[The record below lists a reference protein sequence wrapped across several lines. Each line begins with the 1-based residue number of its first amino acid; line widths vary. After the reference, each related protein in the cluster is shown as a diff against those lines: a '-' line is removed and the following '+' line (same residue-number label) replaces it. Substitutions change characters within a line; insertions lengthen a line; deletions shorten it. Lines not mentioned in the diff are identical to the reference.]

1 MSQITTVIT
10 NFKRPDHLMEAFR
23 SCLACGVKNL
33 IISASGED
41 NLLKIT
47 HQRIKAAK
55 PDTIIDS
62 IKGDRG
68 CNEMWL
74 RGVRLVKTPWI
85 HILHDDDKLLPGFK
99 QVEADLELNLDVGF
113 YHWDGAKHGK
123 WTIGNYR
130 FLPYQKTGIYDVD
143 ILEEVLTKPN
153 LNSISPVA
161 GLFRTAHV
169 LETLEECEA
178 NFGEAFNIRP
188 NMMVGNDLMIWLRAM
203 EKYQKFK
210 YYAEP
215 LISYGHWVGSTSFY
229 DGAVTGDGKLIP
241 IYNRTRDYWYRHA
254 KSS

>member
-23 SCLACGVKNL
+23 SCLSSGVKNL

-41 NLLKIT
+41 NLLKVA
-47 HQRIKAAK
+47 HNRIKAAK
-55 PDTIIDS
+55 PDVVIDS
-62 IKGDRG
+62 IREDRG

-74 RGVRLVKTPWI
+74 RGVRRVKTPWI

-99 QVEADLELNLDVGF
+99 KVEQDLNLEVGF

-123 WTIGNYR
+123 WTQGNYR
-130 FLPYQKTGIYDVD
+130 FLPYQKTGIYDVE
-143 ILEEVLTKPN
+143 ILEDVLLTEN
-153 LNSISPVA
+153 INSISPVA
-161 GLFRTAHV
+161 GLFRTEHV

-188 NMMVGNDLMIWLRAM
+188 KMMVGNDLLIWLRAL
-203 EKYQKFK
+203 EKYKKFK

-229 DGAVTGDGKLIP
+229 DGAVAYEGKLAP
-241 IYNRTRDYWYRHA
+241 IYNLTRQYWRTHV
-254 KSS
+254 KSSR